1 VPPPSADD
9 VDFNLV
15 IRDVL
20 DRLPEPFVE
29 QLGSVAIVVDDEA
42 SPEQLAAT
50 HASGLYGLYT
60 GIPRTSYGVDNAAVP
75 SKITLFRGPLTRGN
89 PGPEALTRAI
99 EATLLHE
106 IAHHLGIDDARI
118 QDLHE
123 HGRASRL
130 DGRRH

>member
-1 VPPPSADD
+1 MYA
-9 VDFNLV
+9 
-15 IRDVL
+15 
-20 DRLPEPFVE
+20 
-29 QLGSVAIVVDDEA
+29 
-42 SPEQLAAT
+42 
-50 HASGLYGLYT
+50 
-60 GIPRTSYGVDNAAVP
+60 RTSYGVDNAAVP

-118 QDLHE
+118 QELHE
-123 HGRASRL
+123 RGRASRL